1 MRTRANRPGGNQQE
15 DLFGFTPAAAA
26 VGKVTSKRG
35 GSTGQALLKPGS
47 AVHRRLLEA
56 SADIAGT
63 PSEQIVFQHTVLCQT
78 GMPYRNP
85 GEGVRRWER
94 RNGVVVLEIDAGR
107 VMHPVRKHFVDTPL
121 PFGARARLILIH
133 LNGEALRTGSPE
145 IEVEDSLSAF
155 AQRIL
160 GRYPRGRDIRTF
172 KEQLGALSTATVRLG
187 VASGDR
193 AAQLTG
199 QIVEV
204 LDLWAPAD
212 PSQRVLWP
220 STIQL
225 GERYF
230 ASLTR
235 HAVPLDERA
244 VRALAHSAMGLDIYA
259 WLAQRLH
266 RMARGRPQL
275 VPWTVLHEQFG
286 QGYGRIRKFREVFLR
301 TLTFVHG
308 QYRVARVEVDQ
319 KGLTLRNSPPP
330 VGPRIGAS
338 SRRAIPRSTSE

>member
-1 MRTRANRPGGNQQE
+1 MSGKQQ
-15 DLFGFTPAAAA
+15 DLFGFTQVDAAARKVA
-26 VGKVTSKRG
+26 HQQGRLTGKE
-35 GSTGQALLKPGS
+35 LLTPGS
-47 AVHRRLLEA
+47 AVHHRLIEA
-56 SADIAGT
+56 SVDIALA
-63 PSEQIVFQHTVLCQT
+63 SCEQIVFQHTVLCQT

-85 GEGVRRWER
+85 GESVRRWER

-107 VMHPVRKHFVDTPL
+107 IMHPVKQQFVDMPL

-145 IEVEDSLSAF
+145 IEVEDSLTAF

-187 VASGDR
+187 IANGER

-212 PSQRVLWP
+212 PCQRVLWP

-230 ASLTR
+230 ASLTN

-244 VRALAHSAMGLDIYA
+244 VKALAHSAMGLDVYA

-266 RMARGRPQL
+266 RVPRGRAQL
-275 VPWTVLHEQFG
+275 VPWTALHEQFG
-286 QGYGRIRKFREVFLR
+286 QGYRRIRKFREKFVH
-301 TLTFVHG
+301 TLTEIYT
-308 QYRVARVEVDQ
+308 QYRAARIEVDQ

-330 VGPRIGAS
+330 VGPRMGDA
-338 SRRAIPRSTSE
+338 PHRSTPKLVSE

>member
-1 MRTRANRPGGNQQE
+1 MRTRADRVSGDQQ
-15 DLFGFTPAAAA
+15 DLFGFTPVNAAA
-26 VGKVTSKRG
+26 GKVARKQGRL
-35 GSTGQALLKPGS
+35 TGKELLTPGS
-47 AVHRRLLEA
+47 AVHQRLVGA
-56 SADIAGT
+56 SIDIAMA
-63 PSEQIVFQHTVLCQT
+63 PCEQIVFQHTVLCQT

-85 GEGVRRWER
+85 GKSVRRWER

-107 VMHPVRKHFVDTPL
+107 IMHPVEQQFVDMPL

-145 IEVEDSLSAF
+145 IEVEDSLTAF

-187 VASGDR
+187 IANGER
-193 AAQLTG
+193 AAQITG

-212 PSQRVLWP
+212 PYQRVLWP

-230 ASLTR
+230 ASLTS

-244 VRALAHSAMGLDIYA
+244 VKALAHSAMGLDVYA
-259 WLAQRLH
+259 WLVQRLH
-266 RMARGRPQL
+266 RVTRGRPQL
-275 VPWTVLHEQFG
+275 VPWTALHEQFG

-301 TLTFVHG
+301 ALTVVHG
-308 QYRVARVEVDQ
+308 QYRTARIEVA
-319 KGLTLRNSPPP
+319 
-330 VGPRIGAS
+330 
-338 SRRAIPRSTSE
+338 

>member
-1 MRTRANRPGGNQQE
+1 MSGKQQG
-15 DLFGFTPAAAA
+15 LFDFTQIGAVAGKVARKQGRLTGKEPLTPA
-26 VGKVTSKRG
+26 
-35 GSTGQALLKPGS
+35 S
-47 AVHRRLLEA
+47 AVHQRLVEA
-56 SADIAGT
+56 SIDVSMT
-63 PSEQIVFQHTVLCQT
+63 PCEQIVFQHTVLCQT

-85 GEGVRRWER
+85 GESVRRWER

-107 VMHPVRKHFVDTPL
+107 IMHPVKQQFVDMPL

-145 IEVEDSLSAF
+145 IEVEDSLTAF

-160 GRYPRGRDIRTF
+160 GRYPRGRDIHTF
-172 KEQLGALSTATVRLG
+172 KDQLGALSTATVRLG
-187 VASGDR
+187 IANGER
-193 AAQLTG
+193 AAQITG

-212 PSQRVLWP
+212 PRQRVLWP

-230 ASLTR
+230 ASLTS

-244 VRALAHSAMGLDIYA
+244 VKALAHSAMGLDVYA

-266 RMARGRPQL
+266 RVTRSRPQL
-275 VPWTVLHEQFG
+275 VPWAALHKQFG
-286 QGYGRIRKFREVFLR
+286 QGYRRIRKFREIFLR
-301 TLTFVHG
+301 TLALVHM
-308 QYRVARVEVDQ
+308 QYRAARIEACPR
-319 KGLTLRNSPPP
+319 GLTLRNSPPP
-330 VGPRIGAS
+330 VAPHSGY
-338 SRRAIPRSTSE
+338 TSYRGTPKQLS

>member
-1 MRTRANRPGGNQQE
+1 MRR
-15 DLFGFTPAAAA
+15 
-26 VGKVTSKRG
+26 
-35 GSTGQALLKPGS
+35 
-47 AVHRRLLEA
+47 
-56 SADIAGT
+56 
-63 PSEQIVFQHTVLCQT
+63 C
-78 GMPYRNP
+78 
-85 GEGVRRWER
+85 
-94 RNGVVVLEIDAGR
+94 GR
-107 VMHPVRKHFVDTPL
+107 
-121 PFGARARLILIH
+121 
-133 LNGEALRTGSPE
+133 GSPE

-187 VASGDR
+187 IANGER

-204 LDLWAPAD
+204 LDLWAPTD

-230 ASLTR
+230 ASLAN

-244 VRALAHSAMGLDIYA
+244 VKALAHSAMGLDVYA

-266 RMARGRPQL
+266 RVARGRPQL
-275 VPWTVLHEQFG
+275 VPWTALHEQFG

-308 QYRVARVEVDQ
+308 QYRAARIEACP

-330 VGPRIGAS
+330 VGPRIGVSSHRATPRLAS
-338 SRRAIPRSTSE
+338 E

>member
-1 MRTRANRPGGNQQE
+1 MALWFWRSTR
-15 DLFGFTPAAAA
+15 DAA
-26 VGKVTSKRG
+26 
-35 GSTGQALLKPGS
+35 
-47 AVHRRLLEA
+47 
-56 SADIAGT
+56 
-63 PSEQIVFQHTVLCQT
+63 
-78 GMPYRNP
+78 
-85 GEGVRRWER
+85 
-94 RNGVVVLEIDAGR
+94 
-107 VMHPVRKHFVDTPL
+107 MHPVKQRFVDMPL

-133 LNGEALRTGSPE
+133 LNGEALRTGTPE
-145 IEVEDSLSAF
+145 IEVEGSLTAF

-187 VASGDR
+187 IANGER

-212 PSQRVLWP
+212 PCQRVLWP

-230 ASLTR
+230 ASLIN

-244 VRALAHSAMGLDIYA
+244 VKALAHSAMGLDVYA

-266 RMARGRPQL
+266 RMARGRTQL
-275 VPWTVLHEQFG
+275 VPWTALHEQFG
-286 QGYGRIRKFREVFLR
+286 QGYGRLRKFREVFLR

-308 QYRVARVEVDQ
+308 QYRAARIETCP
-319 KGLTLRNSPPP
+319 KGLILRNSPPP
-330 VGPRIGAS
+330 VGPRIGVS
-338 SRRAIPRSTSE
+338 SYRATPKLVSE